1 MLPNEAQKAIQPTAE
16 QKALER
22 MLEEEENAI
31 LSDLENNDVYRLQG
45 RIKNYIEN
53 NVRPNRSAM
62 KA

>member
-1 MLPNEAQKAIQPTAE
+1 MLPHETQKEIQPTAE

-53 NVRPNRSAM
+53 NVRPNR
-62 KA
+62 